1 MTSNTMRKPQSLG
14 AFLEIRAHLLGAAFM
29 RGESRRCK
37 GSIEPLLKLPDG
49 ALATRRIVL
58 VRCGAAAQ
66 SCVPCAARAANRGR
80 CAARNGVSP
89 QQGCVDGLT
98 VGVWRG
104 LRIATRQGDAEM
116 KFDRHHSP
124 VTTAI
129 DDKLNY
135 VFDGLLASV

>member
-1 MTSNTMRKPQSLG
+1 M
-14 AFLEIRAHLLGAAFM
+14 
-29 RGESRRCK
+29 
-37 GSIEPLLKLPDG
+37 EPLRRLPDG